1 MNRHMSSDELN
12 EQIRE
17 SLQVRESPEQLT
29 RLDAFWRR
37 RSRADRRG
45 RLIRRTAA
53 LAATVLAVASLSI
66 FFRDDEG
73 GPDSLPIRVA
83 ERQEVSREPLVPNGT
98 PIVELS
104 EPPAVASQPDETA
117 LSSAGRTPTA
127 YEQLVFAIHA
137 GGPISPQRPP
147 AMAAIEPPANRLA
160 RDRAAEEGK
169 QRDETLKAVDQM
181 TDVGQLA
188 QLARET
194 RDRHIRQAVFHR
206 LVRFDSETAA
216 RAYLALAADETFRDE
231 ALAAADAAG
240 PSFVDVLLNLLDDKD
255 KAVRRVSAL
264 VLGHKNGPEVTQSLI
279 ARVQD
284 DPDRSTETW
293 MALVACRGQAAK
305 EFFAIAMSSP
315 RMLGRFNCARLEW
328 ARMIP

>member
-1 MNRHMSSDELN
+1 MR
-12 EQIRE
+12 
-17 SLQVRESPEQLT
+17 
-29 RLDAFWRR
+29 W
-37 RSRADRRG
+37 
-45 RLIRRTAA
+45 TAA
-53 LAATVLAVASLSI
+53 LAAMAAAALVVASLSM

-73 GPDSLPIRVA
+73 GPDSLPVRVA
-83 ERQEVSREPLVPNGT
+83 QRQEVLREPLVPNGT
-98 PIVELS
+98 PIAELS
-104 EPPAVASQPDETA
+104 EPPGVASQPDETL
-117 LSSAGRTPTA
+117 LSSAGRAPTA
-127 YEQLVFAIHA
+127 YEQLVFAVHV
-137 GGPISPQRPP
+137 GGPISPQGPR
-147 AMAAIEPPANRLA
+147 AMATIQPPANRLA
-160 RDRAAEEGK
+160 RDRIAQDEK
-169 QRDETLKAVDQM
+169 QRDKALKAVDQM

-194 RDRHIRQAVFHR
+194 SDRRVRQAVFHR

-216 RAYLALAADETFRDE
+216 RAYLALAADGAFRDE

-240 PSFVDVLLNLLDDKD
+240 PSFVEVLLNLLDDKD

-284 DPDRSTETW
+284 NPARSTETW

-315 RMLGRFNCARLEW
+315 RMLGRFNYARLEW
-328 ARMIP
+328 ARVIP